1 MKVNISGKGVIPYIN
16 RIAPVMNIEV
26 AEEILKKILKN
37 PKFKIYQSDGFGQVT
52 MATFSQPAPAA
63 VEEKP
68 VIKNADEVPGV
79 VKEIIIEEKTPVVEE
94 PLPEI
99 TEEVVAEE
107 VVEEPT
113 PVEEV
118 AEVEECEVPVEETD
132 VETFEEAADEV
143 VAEEVEE
150 ATEEEVVAEEVEEE
164 TSEEETTE
172 EAPKQTSKKKK
183 KNRK

>member
-26 AEEILKKILKN
+26 AEETLKKILKN

-63 VEEKP
+63 VEEEKPP

-94 PLPEI
+94 TLPEI

-113 PVEEV
+113 PVEE
-118 AEVEECEVPVEETD
+118 APEVEECEVPVEETD
-132 VETFEEAADEV
+132 VETFEEAAEEEE
-143 VAEEVEE
+143 VAEE
-150 ATEEEVVAEEVEEE
+150 EVDEE

>member
-26 AEEILKKILKN
+26 AEETLKKILKN

-68 VIKNADEVPGV
+68 VIKNVNEVPGV

-118 AEVEECEVPVEETD
+118 AEVEECEVPVEDTD
-132 VETFEEAADEV
+132 VETFEEATE
-143 VAEEVEE
+143 
-150 ATEEEVVAEEVEEE
+150 EEEVVEEVEEE

-172 EAPKQTSKKKK
+172 ETPKQTSKKKK

>member
-26 AEEILKKILKN
+26 AEETLKKILKN

-63 VEEKP
+63 VEEEKP

-94 PLPEI
+94 TLPEI

-118 AEVEECEVPVEETD
+118 PEVEECEVPVEETD
-132 VETFEEAADEV
+132 VETFEEA
-143 VAEEVEE
+143 
-150 ATEEEVVAEEVEEE
+150 TEEEVEEE